1 VNIWAKSVAAVA
13 VTVVVTV
20 VTVAIVVIVVVT
32 VAMVVVVVVPLHLH
46 DLAATDR
53 IVLAVAHGLAE
64 YHRLTAFSY
73 AFPKKL
79 LISFLLTIL

>member
-1 VNIWAKSVAAVA
+1 MNIWAKSVA
-13 VTVVVTV
+13 VVT
-20 VTVAIVVIVVVT
+20 VVIVVVT
-32 VAMVVVVVVPLHLH
+32 VAMVVVVVVPLHPH

-53 IVLAVAHGLAE
+53 IVLAVAHGLVE

-73 AFPKKL
+73 DFSQKKKL